1 MPISDVHFS
10 FPKIVSKLIVHYPSI
25 GHSYTATAQKTI
37 QLKIS
42 HDLPGTV
49 ALKVITGIVRNFEAE
64 SEAMDLLDKIRKLS
78 DQHSGKVVEFRRHIH
93 ANPELSYQE
102 FNTVKFVADTLRSFG
117 LSPTEGLATTGLIVD
132 ITGRNPEKKMIALR
146 ADMDAL
152 PIVEANDVP
161 YKSKNPGVM
170 HACGH
175 DVHTSSLLGTAR
187 ILNEVKD
194 QFEGTIRL
202 IFQPGEEKNP
212 GGASYMIRD
221 GALENPRPSG
231 IIGQHVFPLLP
242 TGKIGFKEGMYM
254 ASADEIYL
262 KVIGKG
268 GHGAAP
274 DLAVDPIVIASH
286 IIIALQQIISRNANP
301 RQPTVLTFG
310 NITGFGATNIIPNEV
325 NIAGTFRAMNE
336 VWRES
341 ALTKI
346 KKMAESIAEG
356 MGGTCEVNISRG
368 YPYLENNPELTRRI
382 RSAAEAYVGKENV
395 VDIDI
400 TLGAEDFAY
409 YSQVVPASFYRLG
422 TRNDAKGLSSYVHTP
437 TFDIDEDA
445 LKIAPGLM
453 AWMAINELTS

>member
-1 MPISDVHFS
+1 MSLLQ
-10 FPKIVSKLIVHYPSI
+10 KIKSLSSAYSPHTVSI
-25 GHSYTATAQKTI
+25 
-37 QLKIS
+37 
-42 HDLPGTV
+42 
-49 ALKVITGIVRNFEAE
+49 
-64 SEAMDLLDKIRKLS
+64 
-78 DQHSGKVVEFRRHIH
+78 RRHLH
-93 ANPELSYQE
+93 SHPELSYQE
-102 FNTVKFVADTLRSFG
+102 FQTVKFVAEQLHSCGIT
-117 LSPTEGLATTGLIVD
+117 TESVANTGLIAEIKGKHSD
-132 ITGRNPEKKMIALR
+132 KKMIALR

-152 PIVEANDVP
+152 PIIEQNNVI

-175 DVHTSSLLGTAR
+175 DVHTSSLLTTAR

-194 QFEGTIRL
+194 EFEGTVRL
-202 IFQPGEEKNP
+202 LFQPGEEKNP

-221 GALENPRPSG
+221 GALENPRPSA
-231 IIGQHVFPLLP
+231 ILGQHVFPLLAA
-242 TGKIGFKEGMYM
+242 GKIGFREGMYM

-274 DLAVDPIVIASH
+274 DLAIDPIVIASH

-310 NITGFGATNIIPNEV
+310 NIVGLGATNIIPNEV

-341 ALTKI
+341 ALVKI

-356 MGGTCEVNISRG
+356 MGGRCEVDISKG

-382 RSAAEAYVGKENV
+382 RKAAEQYIGAENV

-409 YSQVVPASFYRLG
+409 YSQIVPAAFYRLG
-422 TRNDAKGLSSYVHTP
+422 TRNDDKGITSYVHTP

-445 LKIAPGLM
+445 LSIGPGLM
-453 AWMAINELTS
+453 AWMAIQELAIE